1 MKKII
6 LILAAVLVLA
16 GLLANT
22 GCKKKDR
29 FDITGV
35 WYFTITLLGEDF
47 DETYTFVGDD
57 RGGDVLWE
65 GQALGTYSASDGY
78 VNFTL
83 EYLDQDDDYTVEVYS
98 GSFDTDTIMSGNVV
112 ITIEGY
118 ESVSGTWIAVR

>member
-1 MKKII
+1 MKKTIII
-6 LILAAVLVLA
+6 LTALLMLA
-16 GLLANT
+16 GLLVNT
-22 GCKKKDR
+22 GCKKKDK

-57 RGGDVLWE
+57 RGGEVLWD

-78 VNFTL
+78 VDFTL
-83 EYLDQDDDYTVEVYS
+83 EYLDQDGDYTVEVYR
-98 GSFDTDTIMSGNVV
+98 GSFDADDVISGNLT

-118 ESVSGTWIAVR
+118 ESVDGTWFATR